1 MNQTERRER
10 AEIRADVL
18 ALIGFVLCVG
28 VGAVIGM
35 FAAGPPGLVVGAV
48 ITAPFSL
55 LVAAFVNRMPFMKD
69 VY

>member
-18 ALIGFVLCVG
+18 ALIGFVLCVA

-35 FAAGPPGLVVGAV
+35 FVAGPPGLVVGAV

-55 LVAAFVNRMPFMKD
+55 VVAALVNHMPFMKD